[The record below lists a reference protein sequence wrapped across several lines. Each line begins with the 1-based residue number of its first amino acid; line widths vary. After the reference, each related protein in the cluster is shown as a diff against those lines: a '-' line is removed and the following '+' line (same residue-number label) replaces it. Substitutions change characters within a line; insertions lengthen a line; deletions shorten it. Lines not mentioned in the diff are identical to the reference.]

1 MPALAVYSLGRRR
14 SRSLS
19 GLHRVPKANQEKSHD
34 ANFFFAALIGN
45 LALAASLAAAPA
57 DACGRKH
64 WKGADGG
71 PVHGYKHWRHA
82 RAELK

>member
-1 MPALAVYSLGRRR
+1 MTLNTKG
-14 SRSLS
+14 
-19 GLHRVPKANQEKSHD
+19 
-34 ANFFFAALIGN
+34 FAALIAG
-45 LALAASLAAAPA
+45 LALVAGLAVTPA

-71 PVHGYKHWRHA
+71 SVHGYKHWRHH